1 MTTTNHI
8 SPSGGQSERP
18 KDDAISRSKRIL
30 ELIDIYVERP
40 DRMNRNALR
49 SHLFDEFTEAAG
61 IAQTGE
67 DAANGAI
74 GEREAFGSIHEFLGI
89 ASKRLYPTPD
99 KPNSD
104 WAKLRAA
111 VDALALL
118 EARAA
123 LTAEKVAAEPTSI
136 PFSAYRLKV
145 AEECC
150 ERLMSACTDS
160 GCPDGVN
167 MADWIRQLAAPQ
179 QPAQSAEQDERAAF
193 ATSTTRRMV
202 QEHSGQSFYG
212 SVGDLASSPR
222 RIHAIHGNA
231 TSTDTGGADARAHQE
246 NRRRAFL
253 GRQMYDGR

>member
-99 KPNSD
+99 KPNS
-104 WAKLRAA
+104 
-111 VDALALL
+111 
-118 EARAA
+118 
-123 LTAEKVAAEPTSI
+123 
-136 PFSAYRLKV
+136 
-145 AEECC
+145 
-150 ERLMSACTDS
+150 
-160 GCPDGVN
+160 
-167 MADWIRQLAAPQ
+167 
-179 QPAQSAEQDERAAF
+179 
-193 ATSTTRRMV
+193 
-202 QEHSGQSFYG
+202 EHSGQSFYG